1 MIQVHM
7 LLHVAYG
14 GATFS
19 YLIIFADLGNGLDS
33 SFWDCWM
40 VQGLGILL
48 NTCNPKAQEHYT
60 KFSDHIACESLYNES
75 AVPVVNKRCLCE
87 LAKQIG
93 FADSVVDF
101 YELEQQIGIFRHVH
115 PEIVQ
120 KGKLARSLNF
130 PRLKMP
136 FPNMTCAILKDLH
149 RGSNQLFSQGTADLI
164 LDACNEYWDGA
175 DIRVLTESD

>member
-1 MIQVHM
+1 YHPGSQVEVLDLTHNLHSPFGIQFDDPNWKFYTDN
-7 LLHVAYG
+7 LKPL
-14 GATFS
+14 
-19 YLIIFADLGNGLDS
+19 
-33 SFWDCWM
+33 
-40 VQGLGILL
+40 GLGILL